1 MPKAH
6 KYTRVSEFTIVVL
19 CMWIVCG
26 ALVFA
31 GGFSTEWSPEASLKR
46 LPNHFEFPIGALISV
61 GGFNALRGALLS
73 RKILSE
79 RWTLE
84 ITGLILGGFGWFM
97 VSVAAL
103 ALAPA
108 TPFPYVVG
116 FFMSGAAIW
125 RTWGIWMVA
134 SNTRKKVQGSDE
146 C

>member
-1 MPKAH
+1 MPKEH
-6 KYTRVSEFTIVVL
+6 RYTRVSEFTIVVFY
-19 CMWIVCG
+19 MWIVYG

-31 GGFSTEWSPEASLKR
+31 GGFSTEWSPAAFLRR
-46 LPNHFEFPIGALISV
+46 LPKHFEFPIGALISL
-61 GGFNALRGALLS
+61 GGFNALRGALIS

-97 VSVAAL
+97 IGVAAL

-108 TPFPYVVG
+108 TPLPYVVG

-125 RTWGIWMVA
+125 RTWRIWTVA
-134 SNTRKKVQGSDE
+134 KETRKKVRGSE
-146 C
+146 